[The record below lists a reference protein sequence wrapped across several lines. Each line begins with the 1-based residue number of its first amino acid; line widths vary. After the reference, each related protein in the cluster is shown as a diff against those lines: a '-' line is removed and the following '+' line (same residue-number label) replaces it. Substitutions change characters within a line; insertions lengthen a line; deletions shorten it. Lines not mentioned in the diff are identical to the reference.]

1 MKPYTDITKKENFSQ
16 LLLLI
21 VLVIYI
27 VFNIQTPSSIVP
39 YIDNI
44 YSNVII
50 ILLAFF
56 TLMHVNPILGIIAL
70 FAAYELI
77 RRSADATGT
86 TTIKKYLPSQS
97 KTNQHLN
104 AFNQFPVTLEEQ
116 MVKKMAPLVQSS
128 GPSQLDYKPMA
139 DNTHQAMSVGNE
151 TSII

>member
-27 VFNIQTPSSIVP
+27 VFNIQTPSSIAP

-128 GPSQLDYKPMA
+128 GPSQLDYKPMD
-139 DNTHQAMSVGNE
+139 DNAHQAMSVGNE